1 MLPSTEIKIREIRLQ
16 NEINDIPE
24 VRLADGG
31 GNVDE
36 YAEYQARWGAGN
48 ASLAAVRA
56 ELIAALEKEDQE
68 AQAAMARNVDTSG
81 WTAEMREF
89 HQLGQRTSM
98 AEYMSAGIA
107 LRHLAA
113 GTPEHE
119 YNSHVFGDTW
129 NVGEYPLEMLL
140 DRNEYFSLE
149 ASQAAQMFS
158 NRTPNSG
165 RKSLA

>member
-1 MLPSTEIKIREIRLQ
+1 MTMPSTKR
-16 NEINDIPE
+16 
-24 VRLADGG
+24 AG
-31 GNVDE
+31 
-36 YAEYQARWGAGN
+36 ARAN
-48 ASLAAVRA
+48 ASRWPHVRA

-107 LRHLAA
+107 LRHLTA

-149 ASQAAQMFS
+149 ASQAAHVLEPDAEQ
-158 NRTPNSG
+158 RTEITGVVGEWRESDL
-165 RKSLA
+165 R